1 MIYRGAAKAAPL
13 LFTTGGNMKVKF
25 LWLFAVASI
34 VTGCNKSE
42 PSPEKVN
49 DADRILLE
57 QLKQKEMEK
66 QQLLNDPD
74 TQIESGQWEKFDKG
88 IINDYTQVV
97 GCNFTNNSKF
107 AVTGISGSVTIMT
120 DNETVIGTIPFSSD
134 GVLLAGETKKL
145 KLTSGEISGKGTKAT
160 FDIQSVKIIGD

>member
-1 MIYRGAAKAAPL
+1 MKKKIFWIATVVT
-13 LFTTGGNMKVKF
+13 LF
-25 LWLFAVASI
+25 
-34 VTGCNKSE
+34 TGCNKSE

-107 AVTGISGSVTIMT
+107 AVTGITGNVTIMT
-120 DNETVIGTIPFSSD
+120 DNEAVIGTIPFSAD

-145 KLTSGEISGKGTKAT
+145 KVNSGEISGKGAKAK